1 MSSDEE
7 VETEEVQFFKLVEK
21 NCKEELQV
29 GLTGSGITT
38 MDLLMAQYGMG
49 EDNPNDAAVI
59 AVLQKAKNIDAGV
72 SLALDGDDAASLRL
86 LHRKGKRE
94 YSTPPSKRS
103 KTSPNIAG
111 TAAEDAE
118 DTKVATRAFARLK
131 TTQNVSIPIE
141 DQLHHGLVHTLVRNL
156 ETTGTI
162 HYAWELK
169 ALRREGEK
177 RVGFRKI
184 KGSSLFEEDR
194 GFLDDDEAKR
204 GSHGAVTEAILL
216 FVDGLAAVL
225 GKEVKP
231 GKTGSPLLVLKS
243 GTADYMVVHATY
255 HEVLT
260 FGRIVIK
267 ACGQNPLRYAEGI
280 FRQAVNKQMALFKEL
295 GQFALATTTL
305 SQHWPG
311 VLQPNSEDKAL
322 FESEQKVKEKH
333 THTHTHTHTHAQ
345 RTHKRTHTHT
355 HTNTHT
361 HPVAPRTTHTHTH
374 THR

>member
-94 YSTPPSKRS
+94 YSTPPGKKA
-103 KTSPNIAG
+103 KTSPNVAG

-243 GTADYMVVHATY
+243 GTTEYMVVHATY

-295 GQFALATTTL
+295 GLFALATTTL

-322 FESEQKVKEKH
+322 FESEQKVKRKH
-333 THTHTHTHTHAQ
+333 THTHTHTHTQ
-345 RTHKRTHTHT
+345 RTLVSHTHKHTQAHTHTLSRTTHHTHTHT
-355 HTNTHT
+355 HT
-361 HPVAPRTTHTHTH
+361 R
-374 THR
+374 R